1 MVTAFERIVA
11 WRYLRAKRKESFVA
25 VILMFSLLGI
35 TLGVMTL
42 IVVMS
47 VMNGVRDEMLKNFV
61 GLSGHIQVV
70 GQGTPLSD
78 YTSLAQ
84 KIQAVDGVA
93 SATPMIEGQVML
105 TANGQARGVQVRAMP
120 KLPQEIQDKITLGG
134 MGRFEH
140 GDGILIGERLARNLG
155 LLPGRKV
162 TFISPDGR
170 QTVLGLVPRMK
181 AYTVSGIFKFGM
193 SSIDG
198 ALVVMPFA
206 EAQTFFKL
214 ADNGADQAS
223 GIEVK
228 LKNIDDTA
236 RVSAAIAAAI
246 GTDYRVFD
254 WRQTNAAVFEALNVQ
269 RVVMFLILMLII
281 LVAAFNI
288 ISSLIMLVKDKQR
301 DIAILRAMG
310 ATRGMVQRIFMLSG
324 LAVGALGTF
333 LGLLLGLLLA
343 YNLDDIRHWIEAKTG
358 QQLLGE
364 QLYFVASLPAKVD
377 MAEVLLVVL
386 MSLGLSL
393 LATLYPARRAAALN
407 PAEALRYE

>member
-1 MVTAFERIVA
+1 MLTTFEKIVA

-35 TLGVMTL
+35 ALGVATL

-61 GLSGHIQVV
+61 GLSGHVQVV
-70 GQGTPLSD
+70 GQGAPLTN
-78 YTSLAQ
+78 YQQLADDIS
-84 KIQAVDGVA
+84 KTKGVK
-93 SATPMIEGQVML
+93 SATAMVEGQVML

-120 KLPQEIQDKITLGG
+120 TLPAAVADKITLGG
-134 MGRFEH
+134 IGRFEH
-140 GDGILIGERLARNLG
+140 GDGILIGERLANNLG

-181 AYTVSGIFKFGM
+181 AYTISGIFKFGM
-193 SSIDG
+193 SSID
-198 ALVVMPFA
+198 ANLVIMPFEA
-206 EAQTFFKL
+206 AQTFFKL
-214 ADNGADQAS
+214 ADNGQDLAT

-228 LKNIDDTA
+228 LENIDNTA
-236 RVSAAIAAAI
+236 TVGAAIASKI

-310 ATRGMVQRIFMLSG
+310 ATRGMIQRIFMLSG
-324 LAVGALGTF
+324 LAVGALGT
-333 LGLLLGLLLA
+333 LLGLVLGLSLA
-343 YNLDDIRHWIEAKTG
+343 LNVDNIRLWIEAQTG
-358 QQLLGE
+358 KKLLGE

-377 MAEVLLVVL
+377 ATEVLMVLL
-386 MSLGLSL
+386 MSLTLSL

>member
-1 MVTAFERIVA
+1 MITAFERIVA

-35 TLGVMTL
+35 ALGVMTL

-47 VMNGVRDEMLKNFV
+47 VMNGVRDEMLRNFV

-70 GQGTPLSD
+70 RQGAPLEN
-78 YTSLAQ
+78 YQQLAD
-84 KIQAVDGVA
+84 KIAAVAGVQEA
-93 SATPMIEGQVML
+93 MPMVEGQVML

-120 KLPQEIQDKITLGG
+120 ELPEEIKAKMSIGG
-134 MGRFEH
+134 TGRFDH
-140 GDGILIGERLARNLG
+140 GDGILIGERLAQNLR
-155 LLPGRKV
+155 LLPGSKV

-193 SSIDG
+193 SSIDTN
-198 ALVVMPFA
+198 LVIMPFA
-206 EAQTFFKL
+206 AAQTFFKL
-214 ADNGADQAS
+214 TDNEQDLAT

-236 RVSAAIAAAI
+236 LAGQGI
-246 GTDYRVFD
+246 GQEIGQDYRVFD

-310 ATRGMVQRIFMLSG
+310 ATRGMIQRIFMLSG
-324 LAVGALGTF
+324 LAVGAMGTL
-333 LGLLLGLLLA
+333 LGLVLGLLLA
-343 YNLDDIRHWIEAKTG
+343 CNVDNIRLWIEARTG
-358 QQLLGE
+358 QKLLGE

-377 MAEVLLVVL
+377 AVEVTMVVL

-393 LATLYPARRAAALN
+393 LATIYPARRASALN

>member
-1 MVTAFERIVA
+1 MLTAFERIVA

-35 TLGVMTL
+35 ALGVMTL

-61 GLSGHIQVV
+61 GLSGHIQVA
-70 GQGTPLSD
+70 GQGVPLEG
-78 YTSLAQ
+78 YQQVAARIRQVKEVTEAQ
-84 KIQAVDGVA
+84 
-93 SATPMIEGQVML
+93 PMVEGQVML

-120 KLPQEIQDKITLGG
+120 QLPAEIKAKVTIGG
-134 MGRFEH
+134 TGRFDH
-140 GDGILIGERLARNLG
+140 GDGILIGERLAANLR
-155 LLPGRKV
+155 LLPGSKV

-193 SSIDG
+193 SSID
-198 ALVVMPFA
+198 ANLVIMPFA

-214 ADNGADQAS
+214 ADNGQDRAT

-228 LKNIDDTA
+228 LENIDHTPQA
-236 RVSAAIAAAI
+236 GQAIAEALGAN
-246 GTDYRVFD
+246 YRVFD

-310 ATRGMVQRIFMLSG
+310 ATRGMIQRIFMLSG
-324 LAVGALGTF
+324 LAVGALGTA
-333 LGLLLGLLLA
+333 LGLVLGLLLA
-343 YNLDDIRHWIEAKTG
+343 ENLDNIRLWVEAKTG
-358 QQLLGE
+358 QKMLGE
-364 QLYFVASLPAKVD
+364 QLYFVASLPAKIDAV
-377 MAEVLLVVL
+377 EVSMVVL